1 MKVFGIKEVMF
12 LMVLISS
19 LMANSTWANT
29 FSKVQA
35 RGTGCPL
42 GSTDIIIS
50 PDGNSVSLLFNEML
64 VELPNI
70 DGDNDNDVNIPGHG
84 RSSRFDRSVV
94 QKICNVLVESQLP
107 EDHKVESIDVKIDF
121 RGSTFMDEGATAFFH
136 SQLINMTTPGRG
148 SEARRDFVARKIWR
162 EGPVDEDWTVSSSRR
177 IKVNGNCSRR
187 GDDKNRFNLR
197 NIVRA
202 SLTDHAST
210 LDSMVFI
217 GLDSADLVGKMEV
230 KVNSRPCGGNGRGR
244 DRDPRRPRN
253 PRNPPRNPPG
263 RGHISCAPGM
273 IFHPPA
279 NRCLTRREAV
289 LWMRSRR

>member
-1 MKVFGIKEVMF
+1 MNTKQLKDKLFFCV
-12 LMVLISS
+12 LMGG
-19 LMANSTWANT
+19 LMMTSAWANT

-42 GSTDIIIS
+42 GSTDVIIS

-70 DGDNDNDVNIPGHG
+70 DGNNDNDVDIPGHG
-84 RSSRFDRSVV
+84 RANRFDRNVV
-94 QKICNVLVESQLP
+94 QKICNILVESQLP

-121 RGSTFMDEGATAFFH
+121 RGSTFMDEGANAFFH

-162 EGPVDEDWTVSSSRR
+162 EGPVDEDWTVSSSRS
-177 IKVNGNCSRR
+177 IKVNGNCSKR

-202 SLTDHAST
+202 GLSDHAAAM
-210 LDSMVFI
+210 DSMVYI
-217 GLDSADLVGKMEV
+217 GLDSADLVGKMEI
-230 KVNSRPCGGNGRGR
+230 KVNTRSCRGNSRPPR
-244 DRDPRRPRN
+244 RDPNPRPPRN
-253 PRNPPRNPPG
+253 PRNPPRG
-263 RGHISCAPGM
+263 GQVTCAPGLF
-273 IFHPPA
+273 FHPPA
-279 NRCLTRREAV
+279 NRCLSRREIV
-289 LWMRSRR
+289 LWMRSR